1 MLKRDVHPRSP
12 SEATLTEQ
20 PVLIAVPESDCHVV
34 ACKLLEIYLRHLGYS
49 VINLGVTTPNS
60 EIAEAIARFRPIA
73 VFISGQNGHAL
84 RDLAG
89 LKDEMAAR
97 QCSAPLFIGGKVTVG
112 PVRNWEVV
120 RAQFAAIGF
129 EVLQSF
135 DEAREALRQLAQP
148 APSLQ
153 LMEMGS

>member
-1 MLKRDVHPRSP
+1 MLEPDIHPGSP
-12 SEATLTEQ
+12 SEAALAGR

-34 ACKLLEIYLRHLGYS
+34 ACKLLEIYLKHQGYS

-60 EIAEAIARFRPIA
+60 EIAEAIARFSPIA
-73 VFISGQNGHAL
+73 VFISGQNGHAI

-112 PVRNWEVV
+112 PVSNWDEV
-120 RAQFAAIGF
+120 RTQFAAIGF

-135 DEAREALRQLAQP
+135 DDASEALRQLAQP
-148 APSLQ
+148 APVLQ
-153 LMEMGS
+153 MEAGS